1 MREPSA
7 RARGPSPVPT
17 MGFVD
22 ERDGRRRD
30 GLDDAA
36 LVTAAREGHGWAEQR
51 LYERH
56 VQTVARTVALVL
68 GRMQDAEDVVQDT
81 FLEALTG
88 LSALSDPAAFRPWVL
103 RIAVHKCHRR
113 FRRRK
118 LLRALGL
125 DRGADDVTLGAL
137 AAHGASPEAHAE
149 LARLDAVLRALPER
163 ERTAWV
169 LRHVHGHELTEVARL
184 TGVSLAT
191 TKRVL
196 DRAQR
201 RVGAHAFAEAGH
213 G

>member
-1 MREPSA
+1 
-7 RARGPSPVPT
+7 
-17 MGFVD
+17 
-22 ERDGRRRD
+22 
-30 GLDDAA
+30 
-36 LVTAAREGHGWAEQR
+36 
-51 LYERH
+51 
-56 VQTVARTVALVL
+56 
-68 GRMQDAEDVVQDT
+68 MQDAEDIVQET
-81 FLEALTG
+81 FLEALSS
-88 LSALSDPAAFRPWVL
+88 LPALSDPAAFRPWLL

-137 AAHGASPEAHAE
+137 AARGASPEQHAE
-149 LARLDAVLRALPER
+149 LSRLDALLHALPER
-163 ERTAWV
+163 ERTTWV

-201 RVGAHAFAEAGH
+201 RVGAHVLAEAGR

>member
-1 MREPSA
+1 
-7 RARGPSPVPT
+7 
-17 MGFVD
+17 MGLVD
-22 ERDGRRRD
+22 ERDGPQRGD
-30 GLDDAA
+30 LDDAA
-36 LVTAAREGHGWAEQR
+36 LVAAARAGHGWAEQR

-68 GRMQDAEDVVQDT
+68 GRMPDAEDVVQDT
-81 FLEALTG
+81 FLEALSS
-88 LSALSDPAAFRPWVL
+88 LHALGDPAAFRPWVL

-125 DRGADDVTLGAL
+125 DRGADDVTLAAL
-137 AAHGASPEAHAE
+137 AARGASPEQHAE
-149 LARLDAVLRALPER
+149 LAQLDAVLHALPER

-201 RVGAHAFAEAGH
+201 RVGAHAFAEAGR

>member
-1 MREPSA
+1 MGEPFA
-7 RARGPSPVPT
+7 RARGPYQAPT
-17 MGFVD
+17 MGLAD
-22 ERDGRRRD
+22 RSDGQAR
-30 GLDDAA
+30 GALDDAA
-36 LVTAAREGHGWAEQR
+36 LVLAARAGQSWAEQR
-51 LYERH
+51 LYQRH

-81 FLEALTG
+81 FLEALSS
-88 LSALSDPAAFRPWVL
+88 LPALTDPAAFRPWVL

-137 AAHGASPEAHAE
+137 AAREASPEQHAE
-149 LARLDAVLRALPER
+149 LGRLDAVLRGLPER

-191 TKRVL
+191 TKRML
-196 DRAQR
+196 ERAQR
-201 RVGAHAFAEAGH
+201 RVGAHTLAEAGH

>member
-1 MREPSA
+1 
-7 RARGPSPVPT
+7 
-17 MGFVD
+17 MGRVD
-22 ERDGRRRD
+22 ERDDPRR
-30 GLDDAA
+30 GALDDAA
-36 LVTAAREGHGWAEQR
+36 LVAAARSGHGWAEQR

-68 GRMQDAEDVVQDT
+68 GRMQDAEDIVQET
-81 FLEALTG
+81 FLEALSS
-88 LSALSDPAAFRPWVL
+88 LPALSDPAAFRPWLL

-137 AAHGASPEAHAE
+137 DARGASPEAHAE
-149 LARLDAVLRALPER
+149 LSRLDAVLRALPER

-201 RVGAHAFAEAGH
+201 RVGAYAFAEAHH